1 MNTSNKGFISYHPV
15 SPLRRWITPVIVIG
29 LFSLVGI
36 ALYFDKEPPDGLL
49 KFYGIFGGFGLI
61 LSLATYWIAGYTKLI
76 TSEKDIT
83 LRQIG
88 STLSTGW
95 DNIERIE
102 LTRGIEGLF
111 LRKPCTRN
119 IPKFIRYFPFGAGL
133 TYEQLEAYSEGRF
146 IPLSPF
152 MWRWKDAIGEI
163 FCNNAP
169 QLFDIE
175 ERDSI
180 R

>member
-1 MNTSNKGFISYHPV
+1 
-15 SPLRRWITPVIVIG
+15 
-29 LFSLVGI
+29 
-36 ALYFDKEPPDGLL
+36 
-49 KFYGIFGGFGLI
+49 
-61 LSLATYWIAGYTKLI
+61 LATYWIAGYTKLI
-76 TSEKDIT
+76 ISEKDIT

-88 STLSTGW
+88 STLSTDW

-111 LRKPCTRN
+111 LRKPCKRN
-119 IPKFIRYFPFGAGL
+119 IPKFIRYVPFGAGL

-152 MWRWKDAIGEI
+152 MWRWTDAIGEI

-175 ERDSI
+175 ERD
-180 R
+180 

>member
-36 ALYFDKEPPDGLL
+36 ALYFDKKPPDELL

-175 ERDSI
+175 ERDYI
-180 R
+180 A

>member
-15 SPLRRWITPVIVIG
+15 SPLRRWITPVIVIA

-36 ALYFDKEPPDGLL
+36 ALYFDKGPPDGLL

-76 TSEKDIT
+76 ISEKDIT

-88 STLSTGW
+88 PTLSTGW

-119 IPKFIRYFPFGAGL
+119 IPKFIRYFSIYPAL
-133 TYEQLEAYSEGRF
+133 TGMTTEQIVAYSEGCF

-175 ERDSI
+175 ERD
-180 R
+180 

>member
-1 MNTSNKGFISYHPV
+1 MNTSNKGFISYHLV
-15 SPLRRWITPVIVIG
+15 SPLRRWLTPVVVIA
-29 LFSLVGI
+29 LFSLVVI

-88 STLSTGW
+88 PTLSTGW

-111 LRKPCTRN
+111 LRKPCTRI
-119 IPKFIRYFPFGAGL
+119 IPKFIRYFSIYPAL
-133 TYEQLEAYSEGRF
+133 TGMTTEQIVAYSEGCF

-163 FCNNAP
+163 FRNNAP
-169 QLFDIE
+169 QLFEGTD
-175 ERDSI
+175 
-180 R
+180 

>member
-15 SPLRRWITPVIVIG
+15 SPLRRWITPVIVIA

-61 LSLATYWIAGYTKLI
+61 LSLATYWIGAYAKLI

-88 STLSTGW
+88 PTLSTGW
-95 DNIERIE
+95 DNIERID

-119 IPKFIRYFPFGAGL
+119 IPKSIRMFSIWSGL
-133 TYEQLEAYSEGRF
+133 THEQIVAYSEGRF

-152 MWRWKDAIGEI
+152 MWHWKGALGEA
-163 FCNNAP
+163 FRNNTP

-175 ERDSI
+175 GRE
-180 R
+180 